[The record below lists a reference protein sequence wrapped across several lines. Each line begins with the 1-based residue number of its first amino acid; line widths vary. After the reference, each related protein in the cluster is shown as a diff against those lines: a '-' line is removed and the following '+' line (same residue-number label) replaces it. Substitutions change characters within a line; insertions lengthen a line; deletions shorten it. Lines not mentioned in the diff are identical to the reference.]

1 MAHEHLTAM
10 LDRLVA
16 DWLKERPDLE
26 IEHKEVVYAIYILRS
41 LFTQNADEVL
51 ARWELNFNSY
61 GVLATLR
68 RAGAPFELGQ
78 TELAQALGFTPGGM
92 SNLLTRLELQNL
104 VTRTPSTEDKRSVR
118 VRLTPSGRRTADE
131 AATAVTA
138 SEGRYF
144 EVLTETERRRLYKIL
159 RCLIG
164 AFAKPQRSAVRA
176 PRARVASRR
185 G

>member
-16 DWLKERPDLE
+16 DWSKERPDLE

-51 ARWELNFNSY
+51 ARWKLNFNSY

-68 RAGAPFELGQ
+68 RAGTPFELGQ
-78 TELAQALGFTPGGM
+78 TELTQALGFTPGGM
-92 SNLLTRLELQNL
+92 SNLLTRLESERW
-104 VTRTPSTEDKRSVR
+104 VTRIQSTEDKRSVR
-118 VRLTPSGRRTADE
+118 VRLTASGRRIADE

-138 SEGRYF
+138 SEARYF
-144 EVLTETERRRLYKIL
+144 ATMPDAERRRLYRSL
-159 RCLIG
+159 RTLIA
-164 AFAKPQRSAVRA
+164 AFATR
-176 PRARVASRR
+176 
-185 G
+185 